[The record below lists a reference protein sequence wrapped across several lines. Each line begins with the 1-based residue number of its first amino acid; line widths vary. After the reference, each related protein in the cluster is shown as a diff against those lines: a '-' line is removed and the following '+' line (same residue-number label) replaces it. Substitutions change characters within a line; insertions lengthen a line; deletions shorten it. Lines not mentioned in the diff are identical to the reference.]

1 MLLQLRRSVVV
12 AIFFAVLCGICYPLA
27 ETGLGQLLFSHQAN
41 GSLSRNGSALIGQRW
56 QGPSWFHGRPG
67 AYDPMASGAT
77 NLGPRSKTLESHV
90 AARLAR
96 WHRLGV
102 DPTAQL
108 VESSGSGLDPDI
120 SPASAYAQ
128 VAMVAHARH
137 LPIPEV
143 SKLVASHVHGRELGF
158 LGEPYVNVLALNR
171 ALAGLR

>member
-1 MLLQLRRSVVV
+1 MLLQLRRSVVAAV
-12 AIFFAVLCGICYPLA
+12 FFAVLCGLCYPLL

-41 GSLSRNGSALIGQRW
+41 GSLSRNGSALIGQSW
-56 QGPSWFHGRPG
+56 HGPSWFHGRPG

-77 NLGPRSKTLESHV
+77 NLGPRSAELKSHV

-96 WHRLGV
+96 WRRLGV
-102 DPTAQL
+102 NPTPEL

-128 VAMVAHARH
+128 VDMVARARR
-137 LPIPEV
+137 LPV
-143 SKLVASHVHGRELGF
+143 SVVHKLVERYVHGRELGF
-158 LGEPYVNVLALNR
+158 LGEPYVNVLELNR